1 MVNIKL
7 IEEFKYKM
15 ISEIEKR
22 LIGNTENIMLVL
34 TTMLAEGHI
43 LIEGVPGIAKS
54 YLAST
59 LAEVLGLTHNRIQF
73 TPDLMP
79 ADITGS
85 SIYNQKDLRFEFI
98 KGPIFANVVLCDEI
112 SRAPPKTQ
120 AALLESM
127 QEKQV
132 SVEGITHALPK
143 PFFVM
148 ATQNPIEQVGVY
160 PLPEAQLDRF
170 MIRLIMKLPNFDQE
184 FEILISKR
192 AEFIPSVSAVTT
204 SAEIISAQ
212 EEIEKIEISD
222 EVLHYIAR
230 LVVGTRFLPALS
242 LGGSPRASLALM
254 SMGRAWAG
262 LNGRAYVE
270 PDDIKKLYYYV
281 MNHRLILTPQAEVE
295 QVPIEQVIRNV
306 LNNTPVKV

>member
-1 MVNIKL
+1 
-7 IEEFKYKM
+7 
-15 ISEIEKR
+15 
-22 LIGNTENIMLVL
+22 
-34 TTMLAEGHI
+34 
-43 LIEGVPGIAKS
+43 
-54 YLAST
+54 
-59 LAEVLGLTHNRIQF
+59 
-73 TPDLMP
+73 
-79 ADITGS
+79 
-85 SIYNQKDLRFEFI
+85 
-98 KGPIFANVVLCDEI
+98 
-112 SRAPPKTQ
+112 
-120 AALLESM
+120 
-127 QEKQV
+127 
-132 SVEGITHALPK
+132 THALPK
-143 PFFVM
+143 AFFLM

-192 AEFIPSVSAVTT
+192 AEFIPSVSSVTT